1 MNLTL
6 LDTVLKTWWHDIL
19 PLGETITQTAMRMRD
34 GRQSQVSSVLKA
46 AGYYSLGPIKVLG
59 TEENT
64 YTDDPLNGKI
74 VPVVTG
80 IRTLSVSIFVDS
92 YSQEPSKHAL
102 FLAERGRTR
111 LALPKNLDF
120 LAANGYS
127 VIDRGSTISLPYV
140 EDERMFS
147 RAMFE
152 LRLGV
157 LHVETETLSTESK
170 DWIDTVEI
178 TSDTLDD
185 ETETPVV
192 PQLSF
197 DITR

>member
-6 LDTVLKTWWHDIL
+6 LDTVLKIWWHDIL

-111 LALPKNLDF
+111 LALPKKPRFFWLQTVIQLLTGVPRF
-120 LAANGYS
+120 LCL
-127 VIDRGSTISLPYV
+127 T
-140 EDERMFS
+140 
-147 RAMFE
+147 
-152 LRLGV
+152 
-157 LHVETETLSTESK
+157 
-170 DWIDTVEI
+170 
-178 TSDTLDD
+178 
-185 ETETPVV
+185 
-192 PQLSF
+192 
-197 DITR
+197 